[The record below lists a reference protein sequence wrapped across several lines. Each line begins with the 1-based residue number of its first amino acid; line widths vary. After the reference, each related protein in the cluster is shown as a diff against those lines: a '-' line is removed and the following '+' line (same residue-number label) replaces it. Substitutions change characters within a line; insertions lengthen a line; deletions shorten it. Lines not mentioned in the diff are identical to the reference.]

1 MKVIF
6 GWMTCVIPVILVFG
20 VSLFVSYMVSK
31 KNKKINMVEA
41 LKVPE

>member
-1 MKVIF
+1 MF
-6 GWMTCVIPVILVFG
+6 GWMTWVIPFVLVFG

-31 KNKKINMVEA
+31 KNKHINMVEA